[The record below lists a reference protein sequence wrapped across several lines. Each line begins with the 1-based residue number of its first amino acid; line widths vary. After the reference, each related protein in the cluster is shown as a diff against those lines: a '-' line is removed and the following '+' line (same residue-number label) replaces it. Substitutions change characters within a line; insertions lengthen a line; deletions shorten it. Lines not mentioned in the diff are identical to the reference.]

1 MSTRYGQLT
10 YTSFDSFDLSPG
22 GTPAAGRSNKPIGE
36 LSADETQWL
45 VSGIRTAFHLV
56 EPLPDY
62 PSPQQLDA
70 APRRLAYRR
79 QTDGEVRGG
88 GYWHTVPAGTDST
101 GRPGNVFAHVLLDR
115 TPDLAAS
122 LRPIQRWRSSSW
134 LRPYGPVAVGDAVLP
149 PDPPGDGQAVTKD
162 SVVAFA
168 LDTSTWRLGT
178 LLGLLDAVA
187 AALAGGPPVI
197 LGATSVDS
205 AAQWIGLV
213 SFLMSSGTAATLNFS
228 TFDRADQLGPALEA
242 GQHLSAVP
250 VTDLGALPIGVVA
263 IDETATLSLGELDG
277 QPHVTAAGQQIE
289 VTAWSVL
296 AQEALLDPRSARM
309 VLDELDRHAAHDRG
323 SGSASCL
330 AAGRG
335 HRLGRD
341 FRRSPSRSALRC

>member
-1 MSTRYGQLT
+1 MWHPGRAGTASGHTVEGTAMVGAHHAGHRRGVGGRPSRPAWLDQVVRQHAIGGAWRPSHCSTRRSAACGSRRSRREHPLR
-10 YTSFDSFDLSPG
+10 SADLHLLRLRRPSPG
-22 GTPAAGRSNKPIGE
+22 ARNTGGWQIKQTVGE

-45 VSGIRTAFHLV
+45 VSGIRTALPPRL

-79 QTDGEVRGG
+79 RTDGEVRGG

-101 GRPGNVFAHVLLDR
+101 GRPGNVFTHVLLDR
-115 TPDLAAS
+115 TPDVVGS

-197 LGATSVDS
+197 LGVTSVDS

-250 VTDLGALPIGVVA
+250 VTDLG
-263 IDETATLSLGELDG
+263 
-277 QPHVTAAGQQIE
+277 
-289 VTAWSVL
+289 
-296 AQEALLDPRSARM
+296 R
-309 VLDELDRHAAHDRG
+309 AAHRG
-323 SGSASCL
+323 S
-330 AAGRG
+330 R
-335 HRLGRD
+335 HR
-341 FRRSPSRSALRC
+341 